1 MLIIWWS
8 SHMTKQVKSLN
19 NIIFLCKCLINLQG
33 DRPSYIWTFKQFTT
47 PPVPCAAVVVF
58 VLPCHLPLLQDSPC
72 FRLSWPNR
80 GEGDHPKAQ
89 RREFLPCPLCPPCP
103 AVGSCGNFCASF
115 GTTLTTMRKFFGNHS
130 PKTTRRTFFR
140 ACVFTIFLGHA
151 WNGFIFFCGICNVFL
166 GPCIVLVSEMLSFTM
181 VTKCNHLLV
190 WKLHRF
196 LLYEVVSKASQGSL
210 LRAWFCPFLD
220 VSCVFS
226 IKCFPKTSFSRMQR
240 IH

>member
-8 SHMTKQVKSLN
+8 SRMTKQVKSLN
-19 NIIFLCKCLINLQG
+19 NIIFLSKCLINLQG

-89 RREFLPCPLCPPCP
+89 RRDFLPCPLCPPCP

-130 PKTTRRTFFR
+130 PKTSS
-140 ACVFTIFLGHA
+140 
-151 WNGFIFFCGICNVFL
+151 WNSWKTASVVI
-166 GPCIVLVSEMLSFTM
+166 PVSI
-181 VTKCNHLLV
+181 
-190 WKLHRF
+190 
-196 LLYEVVSKASQGSL
+196 
-210 LRAWFCPFLD
+210 
-220 VSCVFS
+220 
-226 IKCFPKTSFSRMQR
+226 IKCSISSYLLCTIWVCTSPSEATWGPNIKPFSK
-240 IH
+240 

>member
-8 SHMTKQVKSLN
+8 SRMTKQVKSLN

-130 PKTTRRTFFR
+130 PKTSS
-140 ACVFTIFLGHA
+140 
-151 WNGFIFFCGICNVFL
+151 WN
-166 GPCIVLVSEMLSFTM
+166 S
-181 VTKCNHLLV
+181 
-190 WKLHRF
+190 WKT
-196 LLYEVVSKASQGSL
+196 ASQGAISVVSHHIFYVPYGFVPVPLKQLGVPWSL
-210 LRAWFCPFLD
+210 AFCSSAKLSAGGPNIKPF
-220 VSCVFS
+220 S
-226 IKCFPKTSFSRMQR
+226 K
-240 IH
+240 